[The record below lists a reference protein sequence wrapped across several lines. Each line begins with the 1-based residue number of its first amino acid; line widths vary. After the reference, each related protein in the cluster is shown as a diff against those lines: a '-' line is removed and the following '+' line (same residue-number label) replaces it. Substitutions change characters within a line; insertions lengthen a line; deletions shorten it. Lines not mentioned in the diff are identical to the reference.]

1 MLRFTRP
8 GGLIATD
15 VVAASRGTLMNSTSA
30 RMTLQWSVPS
40 AESRPIASFLQGL
53 MVSISAE
60 PSCLSCRLCTDVGP
74 ATLISYVE
82 EWKSEDDLKRQ
93 LKSER
98 FAALAELMEHASQPP
113 SIEFVVGDISRG
125 SDYAEEV
132 RMNVRR

>member
-1 MLRFTRP
+1 
-8 GGLIATD
+8 
-15 VVAASRGTLMNSTSA
+15 MNSIPA
-30 RMTLQWSVPS
+30 RMSLQWSVPS
-40 AESRPIASFLQGL
+40 AESRPIVSFLQGL

-60 PSCLSCRLCTDVGP
+60 PGCLSCRLCTDVGP

-113 SIEFVVGDISRG
+113 SIEFIVGQTSRG
-125 SDYAEEV
+125 SDYAEEI
-132 RMNVRR
+132 RLHLRH